1 MPASNVTAATRKA
14 NPLVIFV
21 LSRNVA
27 NGSGTMNGA
36 ESLVRTLVAGGVDV
50 CFANP
55 GTSEMHFVAALD
67 RVEGMRCV
75 LGLFEGVVTGAADG
89 YFRMKGTPASTL
101 LHLGPGLANGL
112 ANLHNAKKANSGI
125 VNIVGQHATYHIA
138 YNAPLTSDIEV
149 LARPMSA
156 WVRTSPDAKS
166 VAADGAAAIAAAKSS
181 PPQIATLILPADT
194 AWNEADGIAEV
205 ADGSQRPNYSSQA
218 VDNAAKVLRTG
229 GGQNLLLLTGSAL
242 TEKGLALAQQIAG
255 KTGCKVMGQTYNP
268 RMARGRGR
276 FSIDRIPYVLEQ
288 ALPLLKDF
296 KNIILVEAN
305 DPVAFFAYPN
315 KPSMLKPEGCEVHRM
330 TSGAENSVAA
340 LEALTGALGAK
351 PSDAKP
357 QKMVELAKPTGALT
371 HASIA
376 QAIAMAI
383 PENAIVVDESITTGR
398 AFFPP
403 TAAAAPHDWLQ
414 NMGGSIGFSTPVATG
429 AAVAC
434 PDRKVICMVGDGS
447 AMYTLQ
453 SLWTQAREGLNV
465 VTIVFANRI
474 YQILRG
480 EFDGVGAGEPGKR
493 ALDMLRIDRPALDF
507 VSLAKGMGVPGRAVT
522 TADDFV
528 KALAEAIAEP
538 GPRLIEVQM

>member
-1 MPASNVTAATRKA
+1 
-14 NPLVIFV
+14 
-21 LSRNVA
+21 
-27 NGSGTMNGA
+27 MNGA
-36 ESLVRTLVAGGVDV
+36 ESLVRTLVEGGVDV

-125 VNIVGQHATYHIA
+125 VNIVGQHAVYHIA
-138 YNAPLTSDIEV
+138 YNAPLTSDIEG

-166 VAADGAAAIAAAKSS
+166 VAGDGAAAIAAARSA
-181 PPQIATLILPADT
+181 QIATLILPADT

-205 ADGSQRPNYSSQA
+205 PQESQRASYSSQA
-218 VDNAAKVLRTG
+218 VDNAAKVLHGPET
-229 GGQNLLLLTGSAL
+229 LLLLTGSAL
-242 TEKGLALAQQIAG
+242 TEHGLALAAQISG
-255 KTGCKVMGQTYNP
+255 KTGCKVLGQTYNP

-276 FSIDRIPYVLEQ
+276 FSIDRIPYVIEQ
-288 ALPLLKDF
+288 ALPILKDF
-296 KNIILVEAN
+296 KHIVLVEAN

-315 KPSMLKPEGCEVHRM
+315 KPSLLKPEGCEVHRM
-330 TSGAENSVAA
+330 TSGGENSLAA
-340 LEALTGALGAK
+340 LEALAGALGAR

-357 QKMVELAKPTGALT
+357 QALVELAKPTGALT

-398 AFFPP
+398 GFFPP

-465 VTIVFANRI
+465 TTIVFANRI

-480 EFDGVGAGEPGKR
+480 EFDGVGAGEPGQR
-493 ALDMLRIDRPALDF
+493 AMDMLKLDRPNLDF
-507 VSLAKGMGVPGRAVT
+507 VALAKGMGVPGRAVSNV
-522 TADDFV
+522 DDFV
-528 KALAEAIAEP
+528 KALAEGVAEK

>member
-1 MPASNVTAATRKA
+1 MVDLPRRSTKT
-14 NPLVIFV
+14 
-21 LSRNVA
+21 SRT
-27 NGSGTMNGA
+27 GSGTMNGA
-36 ESLVRTLVAGGVDV
+36 ESLVRTLVKGGVDV

-125 VNIVGQHATYHIA
+125 VNIVGQHAVYHIGF
-138 YNAPLTSDIEV
+138 NAPLTSDIEG

-166 VAADGAAAIAAAKSS
+166 IAKDGAAAIAAAKSS

-205 ADGSQRPNYSSQA
+205 PAESQRASYSSQA
-218 VDNAAKVLRTG
+218 VDDAAKVLRG
-229 GGQNLLLLTGSAL
+229 GAQTLLLLSGSAVS
-242 TEKGLALAQQIAG
+242 EHGLALAAQIAG
-255 KTGCKVMGQTYNP
+255 KTGCKVLGQTYNP

-276 FSIDRIPYVLEQ
+276 FSIDRIPYVIEQ
-288 ALPLLKDF
+288 ALPILKDF
-296 KNIILVEAN
+296 RHIVLVEAN

-315 KPSMLKPEGCEVHRM
+315 KPSLLKPEGCEVHSM
-330 TSGAENSVAA
+330 TSVGENSVAA
-340 LEALTGALGAK
+340 LEALASALGAR
-351 PSDAKP
+351 PADAKP
-357 QKMVELAKPTGALT
+357 QSMVELAKPTGALT

-398 AFFPP
+398 GFFPP

-434 PDRKVICMVGDGS
+434 PDRKVICTVGDGS
-447 AMYTLQ
+447 AMYTVQ

-465 VTIVFANRI
+465 TTIVLANRI

-480 EFDGVGAGEPGKR
+480 EFDGVGAGEPGQR
-493 ALDMLRIDRPALDF
+493 ANDMLRLDRPTLDF
-507 VSLAKGMGVPGRAVT
+507 VAMAKGMGVPGRAVT
-522 TADDFV
+522 NVDEFN
-528 KALAEAIAEP
+528 KALEEAIAEK

>member
-1 MPASNVTAATRKA
+1 
-14 NPLVIFV
+14 
-21 LSRNVA
+21 
-27 NGSGTMNGA
+27 MNGA

-50 CFANP
+50 CFTNP

-67 RVEGMRCV
+67 RVPGMRCV

-89 YFRMKGTPASTL
+89 YFRMKRQPASTL

-125 VNIVGQHATYHIA
+125 VNIVGQHATYHID
-138 YNAPLTSDIEV
+138 YNAPLTSDIEG
-149 LARPMSA
+149 LARPMSS
-156 WVRTSPDAKS
+156 WVRTSPDARS
-166 VAADGAAAIAAAKSS
+166 VAEDGAAAIAAAKNA

-205 ADGSQRPNYSSQA
+205 PQTTQRPTYSPHA
-218 VDNAAKVLRTG
+218 VDAAARVLRSGEPT
-229 GGQNLLLLTGSAL
+229 LLLLTGQAL
-242 TEKGLALAQQIAG
+242 TEHGLELAARIAG

-268 RMARGRGR
+268 KMARGRGR
-276 FSIDRIPYVLEQ
+276 YAIDRIPYVVEA
-288 ALPLLKDF
+288 ALPVLKDF
-296 KNIILVEAN
+296 RHIVLVEAN

-315 KPSMLKPEGCEVHRM
+315 KPSLLKPDGCEVHRM
-330 TSGAENSVAA
+330 SGSGDNSVAA
-340 LEALTGALGAK
+340 LEALAGALHAKAQDAQPQKLAEIAK
-351 PSDAKP
+351 PSGVLNHD
-357 QKMVELAKPTGALT
+357 
-371 HASIA
+371 SIA

-383 PENAIVVDESITTGR
+383 PENAILVDESITTGR
-398 AFFPP
+398 GFFPP

-453 SLWTQAREGLNV
+453 SLWTQARENLDV
-465 VTIVFANRI
+465 TTIVFANRS

-480 EFDGVGAGEPGKR
+480 EFDGVGAGEPGQR
-493 ALDMLRIDRPALDF
+493 ALDMLDIDRPALDW
-507 VSLAKGMGVPGRAVT
+507 VALARGMGVPGRAVDT
-522 TADDFV
+522 
-528 KALAEAIAEP
+528 AEAFNAALEAGTRSG
-538 GPRLIEVQM
+538 GPNLIEVRM

>member
-1 MPASNVTAATRKA
+1 M
-14 NPLVIFV
+14 ID
-21 LSRNVA
+21 LSRNPKQTSRTGVER
-27 NGSGTMNGA
+27 MNGA

-112 ANLHNAKKANSGI
+112 ANLHNAKKANSGV
-125 VNIVGQHATYHIA
+125 VNIVGQHATYHIE
-138 YNAPLTSDIEV
+138 YNAPLTSDIEG
-149 LARPMSA
+149 LARPMSS

-166 VAADGAAAIAAAKSS
+166 VAHDGAAAIAAAKGA

-205 ADGSQRPNYSSQA
+205 PVESQRQSYSPQA
-218 VDNAAKVLRTG
+218 VENAAKVLRG
-229 GGQNLLLLTGSAL
+229 GADTLLLMTGSAV
-242 TEKGLALAQQIAG
+242 TEQGLALAAQIAG
-255 KTGCKVMGQTYNP
+255 KTGCKVMGPLASP

-276 FSIDRIPYVLEQ
+276 FSIDRVPYVIEHAQ
-288 ALPLLKDF
+288 AALKGF
-296 KNIILVEAN
+296 RHIVLVEAN

-315 KPSMLKPEGCEVHRM
+315 KPSLLKPEGCEVHRM
-330 TSGAENSVAA
+330 TSSGENSVAA
-340 LEALTGALGAK
+340 LEALASALGAR
-351 PSDAKP
+351 PIDAKP
-357 QKMVELAKPTGALT
+357 QALVELAKPTGALT

-376 QAIAMAI
+376 QALAMAI

-398 AFFPP
+398 GFFPP
-403 TAAAAPHDWLQ
+403 TAAAHPHDWLQ

-447 AMYTLQ
+447 AMYTIQ

-480 EFDGVGAGEPGKR
+480 EFDGVGAGEPGQR
-493 ALDMLRIDRPALDF
+493 ALDMLKIDRPAIDW
-507 VSLAKGMGVPGRAVT
+507 VSLAKGMGVQGRAVA
-522 TADDFV
+522 TADELV
-528 KALAEAIAEP
+528 KALAEAVPEK

>member
-1 MPASNVTAATRKA
+1 
-14 NPLVIFV
+14 
-21 LSRNVA
+21 
-27 NGSGTMNGA
+27 MNGA

-125 VNIVGQHATYHIA
+125 VNIVGQHAVYHIA
-138 YNAPLTSDIEV
+138 YNAPLTSDIEG

-166 VAADGAAAIAAAKSS
+166 VAGDGAAAIAAARSA
-181 PPQIATLILPADT
+181 QIATLILPADT

-205 ADGSQRPNYSSQA
+205 PQESQRASYSSQA
-218 VDNAAKVLRTG
+218 VDNAAKVLRG
-229 GGQNLLLLTGSAL
+229 GAQTLLLLTGSAL
-242 TEKGLALAQQIAG
+242 TEQGLALAAQISG

-276 FSIDRIPYVLEQ
+276 FSIDRIPYVIEQ
-288 ALPLLKDF
+288 ALPILKDF
-296 KNIILVEAN
+296 KHIVLVEAN

-315 KPSMLKPEGCEVHRM
+315 KPSLLKPEGCEVHRM
-330 TSGAENSVAA
+330 TSGGENSLAA
-340 LEALTGALGAK
+340 LEALAGALGAR

-357 QKMVELAKPTGALT
+357 QALVELAKPTGALT

-398 AFFPP
+398 GFFPP

-465 VTIVFANRI
+465 TTIVFANRI

-480 EFDGVGAGEPGKR
+480 EFDGVGAGEPGQR
-493 ALDMLRIDRPALDF
+493 ALDMLKIDRPTLDW
-507 VSLAKGMGVPGRAVT
+507 VALAKGMGVPGRSVT
-522 TADDFV
+522 TADEFV
-528 KALAEAIAEP
+528 KALAEAMPEK
-538 GPRLIEVQM
+538 GPRLIEVRM

>member
-1 MPASNVTAATRKA
+1 MIDLQRDP
-14 NPLVIFV
+14 
-21 LSRNVA
+21 RNRG
-27 NGSGTMNGA
+27 GSGMMNGA

-125 VNIVGQHATYHIA
+125 VNIVGQHAVYHIGF
-138 YNAPLTSDIEV
+138 NAPLTSDIEG

-166 VAADGAAAIAAAKSS
+166 VAKDGAAAIAAAKSA
-181 PPQIATLILPADT
+181 QIATLILPADT
-194 AWNEADGIAEV
+194 AWNEADGIAQVPVE
-205 ADGSQRPNYSSQA
+205 SQRASYSSQA
-218 VDNAAKVLRTG
+218 VDNAARVLKGGAQTLLLMTG
-229 GGQNLLLLTGSAL
+229 GAL
-242 TEKGLALAQQIAG
+242 TEQGLALAAQIAG

-276 FSIDRIPYVLEQ
+276 FAIDRIPYVIEQ
-288 ALPLLKDF
+288 ALPILQGF
-296 KNIILVEAN
+296 KHIILVEAN

-315 KPSMLKPEGCEVHRM
+315 KPSLLKPEGCEVHRL
-330 TSGAENSVAA
+330 TAGGENSVAA
-340 LEALTGALGAK
+340 LEALASALGAK
-351 PSDAKP
+351 PADAKP
-357 QKMVELAKPTGALT
+357 QAMVELAQPTGALT

-398 AFFPP
+398 GFFPP
-403 TAAAAPHDWLQ
+403 TAAANPHDWLQ

-434 PDRKVICMVGDGS
+434 PDRKGVCMVGDGS
-447 AMYTLQ
+447 AMYTIQ

-480 EFDGVGAGEPGKR
+480 EFDGVGAGEPGRR
-493 ALDMLRIDRPALDF
+493 AQDMLKIDRPTIDF
-507 VSLAKGMGVPGRAVT
+507 VALAKGMGVSGRAVT
-522 TADDFV
+522 TADEFN

>member
-1 MPASNVTAATRKA
+1 MIDLQ
-14 NPLVIFV
+14 LVQ
-21 LSRNVA
+21 RNVA
-27 NGSGTMNGA
+27 RGSETMNGA

-50 CFANP
+50 CFSNP
-55 GTSEMHFVAALD
+55 GTSEMHFVAALA
-67 RVEGMRCV
+67 RVEGMRGVRGVC
-75 LGLFEGVVTGAADG
+75 EGVVAGAADG

-125 VNIVGQHATYHIA
+125 VNIVGQHAVYHIG
-138 YNAPLTSDIEV
+138 YNAPLTSDIEG

-166 VAADGAAAIAAAKSS
+166 VARDGAAAIAAAKSA
-181 PPQIATLILPADT
+181 PPQIAPLILPADT

-205 ADGSQRPNYSSQA
+205 AVESQRASYSSQA
-218 VDNAAKVLRTG
+218 VDNAAKVLRG
-229 GGQNLLLLTGSAL
+229 GAESLLLLTGSAL
-242 TEKGLALAQQIAG
+242 TEHGLALAAQIAG

-276 FSIDRIPYVLEQ
+276 FSINRIPYVIEQ
-288 ALPLLKDF
+288 ALPILKDF
-296 KNIILVEAN
+296 RHIVLVEAN

-315 KPSMLKPEGCEVHRM
+315 KPSMLKPDGCEVHRM
-330 TSGAENSVAA
+330 TSGGENSVAA
-340 LEALTGALGAK
+340 LEALASALGAK
-351 PSDAKP
+351 PADAKP
-357 QKMVELAKPTGALT
+357 QRLVELAKPPGALSC
-371 HASIA
+371 ASIA

-398 AFFPP
+398 GFFPP
-403 TAAAAPHDWLQ
+403 TAAAHPHDWLQ
-414 NMGGSIGFSTPVATG
+414 NMGGSTGFSTPVATG

-434 PDRKVICMVGDGS
+434 PERKVICMVGDGS

-465 VTIVFANRI
+465 LTIVFANRI

-480 EFDGVGAGEPGKR
+480 EFDGVGAGEPGQR
-493 ALDMLRIDRPALDF
+493 ALDMLKIDRPTLDWG
-507 VSLAKGMGVPGRAVT
+507 SLAKGMGVAGRSVS

-528 KALAEAIAEP
+528 KALAEGIAEP

>member
-1 MPASNVTAATRKA
+1 
-14 NPLVIFV
+14 
-21 LSRNVA
+21 
-27 NGSGTMNGA
+27 MNGA

-125 VNIVGQHATYHIA
+125 VNIVGQHAIYHIGF
-138 YNAPLTSDIEV
+138 NAPLTSDIEG

-156 WVRTSPDAKS
+156 WVRTSPSAKS
-166 VAADGAAAIAAAKSS
+166 IAADGAAAIAAARSA

-194 AWNEADGIAEV
+194 AWNEADGIAQVPVE
-205 ADGSQRPNYSSQA
+205 SQRASYSSQA
-218 VDNAAKVLRTG
+218 VENAARALRSGEPTM
-229 GGQNLLLLTGSAL
+229 LLLTGGAL
-242 TEKGLALAQQIAG
+242 TEQGLALAAQIAG

-276 FSIDRIPYVLEQ
+276 FSIDRVPYVIEL
-288 ALPLLKDF
+288 ALPILKEF
-296 KNIILVEAN
+296 KHVVLVEAA

-315 KPSMLKPEGCEVHRM
+315 KPSVLRPEGSEAHRL
-330 TSGAENSVAA
+330 TAGGENSVAA
-340 LEALTGALGAK
+340 LEALASALGAK
-351 PSDAKP
+351 PSDARP
-357 QKMVELAKPTGALT
+357 QKLMELVKPTGALT

-376 QAIAMAI
+376 QAIALAI

-398 AFFPP
+398 GFFPP

-414 NMGGSIGFSTPVATG
+414 NMGGSIGFSPPVATG

-447 AMYTLQ
+447 AMYTIQ
-453 SLWTQAREGLNV
+453 ALWTQARENLNV
-465 VTIVFANRI
+465 LTIVFANRI

-480 EFDGVGAGEPGKR
+480 EFDGVGAGQPGQR
-493 ALDMLRIDRPALDF
+493 AMDMLKIDNPAIDF
-507 VSLAKGMGVPGRAVT
+507 VALAKGMGVQGRSVDNV
-522 TADDFV
+522 DDFN
-528 KALAEAIAEP
+528 KALAEGVAEK
-538 GPRLIEVQM
+538 GPRLIEVRM

>member
-1 MPASNVTAATRKA
+1 
-14 NPLVIFV
+14 
-21 LSRNVA
+21 
-27 NGSGTMNGA
+27 
-36 ESLVRTLVAGGVDV
+36 
-50 CFANP
+50 
-55 GTSEMHFVAALD
+55 
-67 RVEGMRCV
+67 
-75 LGLFEGVVTGAADG
+75 
-89 YFRMKGTPASTL
+89 

-112 ANLHNAKKANSGI
+112 ANLHNAKKAHSGI
-125 VNIVGQHATYHIA
+125 VNIVGQHAVYHIG
-138 YNAPLTSDIEV
+138 YNAPLTSDIEG
-149 LARPMSA
+149 LARPMSE
-156 WVRTSPDAKS
+156 WVRTSPNAKS

-194 AWNEADGIAEV
+194 AWNEADGIAQLP
-205 ADGSQRPNYSSQA
+205 AQSQRPGFSHEA
-218 VDNAAKVLRTG
+218 VDMAAKAMHG
-229 GGQNLLLLTGSAL
+229 GGSQNLLLITGGAL

-255 KTGCKVMGQTYNP
+255 KTGCKVMGQTYHP

-276 FSIDRIPYVLEQ
+276 FSIDRIPYVIEQ

-315 KPSMLKPEGCEVHRM
+315 KPSKLKPEGCEVQRL
-330 TSGAENSVAA
+330 TSWGENSVAA
-340 LEALTGALGAK
+340 LEALAGALGAR
-351 PSDAKP
+351 PADVKP
-357 QKMVELAKPTGALT
+357 QKLVEIAKPTGPLT

-398 AFFPP
+398 GFFPP
-403 TAAAAPHDWLQ
+403 TASANPHDWLQ

-447 AMYTLQ
+447 AMYTIQ
-453 SLWTQAREGLNV
+453 SLWTQARESLNV

-480 EFDGVGAGEPGKR
+480 EFDGVGAGEPGQR
-493 ALDMLRIDRPALDF
+493 ALDMLKIDRPTIDF
-507 VSLAKGMGVPGRAVT
+507 VALARGMGVPGRAV
-522 TADDFV
+522 ANVDDFN
-528 KALAEAIAEP
+528 KALAEAVAEP
-538 GPRLIEVQM
+538 GPRLIEVQL